1 VQSWRR
7 YTILGVLA
15 FIAGVAVWA
24 SMAWTDTVN
33 FDVAKGQTAPAPIK
47 FDCGHLFGSTPS
59 GGRRILSANAYNDL
73 SKLSHKPCSG
83 RTSRRVLVF
92 LDGAVGVA
100 ALVVLLTRFPAHRPE
115 ASAPA

>member
-1 VQSWRR
+1 MSAVQSWRR

-33 FDVAKGQTAPAPIK
+33 FDVAKGQTAPAPVK
-47 FDCGHLFGSTPS
+47 FDCGHLFGSRPS
-59 GGRRILSANAYNDL
+59 GGGSHAVPANGP
-73 SKLSHKPCSG
+73 KLSHKPCSG

-100 ALVVLLTRFPAHRPE
+100 ALVLLLTRFPSRPLE
-115 ASAPA
+115 AAAP